1 MNKLKVLEFIK
12 ENSDISRVELAKKL
26 GYSPAGVGKI
36 VDFLLEKKLILEMGE
51 KKSTGGRR
59 ATTLVIN
66 KSNFGKILGVYFA
79 PKFAVLSIGNIDG
92 EIINNSRVEYK
103 EEFWNF
109 FEKVEQEIK
118 EILEKIEGI
127 EIISVVINGLVDSK
141 NGVVKF
147 SPHYNIKNIDLKKEW
162 NKKYKKNIFVEN
174 DVRAMAMT
182 EKIFGSCKKN
192 KNYVVLNFDEGV
204 GGSLFLEDKIYQG
217 NGYTSG
223 EVGHIVVKRNSL
235 ERCSCGKRGCL
246 ETEVSNRAILKK
258 IKSQILFGNT
268 YSSLKKIYEKKS
280 YLTIED
286 ICKEAEKKD
295 MVAIN
300 ILKETIGYIGYGI
313 DIIISVINPE
323 KIILYGDIF
332 SSKYVLNNLLQEVKK
347 VVLEEQNCEIEI
359 SNYCDKIYF
368 LSPFSVVNFKYKE
381 ILEKFFKQ

>member
-1 MNKLKVLEFIK
+1 MKKLKILELIK
-12 ENSDISRVELAKKL
+12 ENSGISRVELAEKI

-36 VDFLLEKKLILEMGE
+36 VDFLLEKKLILEIGE

-59 ATTLVIN
+59 ATNLAIN
-66 KSNFGKILGVYFA
+66 KNNFGKILGVYFA
-79 PKFAVLSIGNIDG
+79 PKFALVSVGDIDG
-92 EIINNSRVEYK
+92 EILENKMIEYRND
-103 EEFWNF
+103 FWNF
-109 FEKVEQEIK
+109 FEEVEKRIEIL
-118 EILEKIEGI
+118 LEKIKEV
-127 EIISVVINGLVDSK
+127 EIVSVVINGLVDSK
-141 NGVVKF
+141 NGVLKF

-162 NKKYKKNIFVEN
+162 SKKFKKNIFVEN

-182 EKIFGSCKKN
+182 EKVFGNCKKN

-223 EVGHIVVKRNSL
+223 EVGHIIVKRNSL
-235 ERCSCGKRGCL
+235 EKCSCGKKGCL

-280 YLTIED
+280 YLTIDD

-295 MVAIN
+295 MLAIN
-300 ILKETIGYIGYGI
+300 VLKETIGYIGYGI

-323 KIILYGDIF
+323 KIILYGNIF
-332 SSKYVLNNLLQEVKK
+332 SSNYVLENLLQEVKK

-359 SNYCDKIYF
+359 SNYCNKIHY
-368 LSPFSVVNFKYKE
+368 LAPFSVVNFNYKE
-381 ILEKFFKQ
+381 ILKKFFL